1 MRCVHHQELEAVALC
16 RICLIPLCKNCA
28 LAAAQGLVCSDV
40 CGKRAETID
49 RMIDLNRATLAA
61 RGQLR
66 WFVLPA
72 LFVVI
77 GSLLVWGEPIFGTSA
92 RSVQV
97 WIGILLL
104 VSGLAAV
111 IHVLY
116 IRKQVG
122 T

>member
-1 MRCVHHQELEAVALC
+1 LPNLPPSPVQKLRS
-16 RICLIPLCKNCA
+16 R
-28 LAAAQGLVCSDV
+28 GLVCSDV

-77 GSLLVWGEPIFGTSA
+77 GSLLVGEEAIFGTSA
-92 RSVQV
+92 GSVQV